1 MTFHIAEYDEVS
13 AKIDEMADAANF
25 IPDAS
30 SKEGYD
36 KSKRVALD
44 IGKAKTILE
53 KARKAKKKHFLDGGR
68 EVDSQ
73 AKVIMAKLDD
83 IQLPHTEAYKEV
95 DDAKKAV
102 EASRVAAHEERLE
115 TIRVT
120 AELLAESTSE
130 EIQGAMEAMQ
140 AEECEGF
147 QEFTEQALK
156 ARNQSR
162 KDLGALFVKV
172 QQKEK
177 DDAELKRLRDEA
189 YAREVVEHEEQI
201 RKDAAAKA
209 DSEREAA
216 VLRENEAKVAQGRAE
231 LEAAQAKANAKILAE
246 KAAEDAKQ
254 AEINR
259 QKAAVTQELAAKQ
272 AREADIE
279 NISRVRRGA
288 KEAFMHL
295 GASVDLARAMVLAI
309 DNGAVPNVTINY

>member
-115 TIRVT
+115 AICVT

-130 EIQGAMEAMQ
+130 EIQCAMEAMQ

-172 QQKEK
+172 LQKER

-189 YAREVVEHEEQI
+189 YAREVVEHEENI
-201 RKDAAAKA
+201 RREASSKA
-209 DSEREAA
+209 DREKEEA
-216 VLRENEAKVAQGRAE
+216 V
-231 LEAAQAKANAKILAE
+231 QALHDN
-246 KAAEDAKQ
+246 
-254 AEINR
+254 INR
-259 QKAAVTQELAAKQ
+259 QKAAEAKALHEKQ
-272 AREADIE
+272 ARESDIE
-279 NISRVRRGA
+279 NISNVRRMA
-288 KEAFMHL
+288 KESLML
-295 GASVDLARAMVLAI
+295 IDGVDETIAKAVVIAI
-309 DNGAVPNVTINY
+309 HNGRIPAVKIEY